1 MSELIPRLEM
11 SGLDARLAA
20 ALEPRVKRL
29 GYLGEFFKCAA
40 HQPAA
45 LLAFM
50 ELHETLAQALL
61 QRLTEVVA
69 LAVTGATGN
78 AYERHQHERLAKK
91 LGFGRDWIAAAISPH
106 RDGLDASERAVQR
119 LAIAALAD
127 HGHGVAEELATVVAE
142 IGAVQ
147 AMAVLLMIGRYQL
160 HSTIVNALDLAPPV
174 ASIFAQASA

>member
-29 GYLGEFFKCAA
+29 GYLGEFFKCAG

-50 ELHETLAQALL
+50 QLHEALAQVLP
-61 QRLTEVVA
+61 QRLTEIVA
-69 LAVTGATGN
+69 LAVTAATGN
-78 AYERHQHERLAKK
+78 DYERHQHEHLAEK
-91 LGFGRDWIAAAISPH
+91 LGYGRGWIAAAISPH

-119 LAIAALAD
+119 LALAALAD
-127 HGHGVAEELATVVAE
+127 HGHGVAEELAGVVAA
-142 IGAVQ
+142 IGAAQ
-147 AMAVLLMIGRYQL
+147 AMAVLLLIGRYQL
-160 HSTIVNALDLAPPV
+160 HSTIVNALELRSPV
-174 ASIFAQASA
+174 ASIFAQAGV